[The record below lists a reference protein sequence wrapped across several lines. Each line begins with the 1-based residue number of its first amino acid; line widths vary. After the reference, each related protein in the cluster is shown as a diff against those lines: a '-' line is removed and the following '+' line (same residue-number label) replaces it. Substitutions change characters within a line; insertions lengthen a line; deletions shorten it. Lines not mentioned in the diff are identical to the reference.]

1 MTIHIMCIF
10 DGRHGFFHK
19 LTLVAIYLEPK
30 KTHMNKYY
38 DIPLFIIVL
47 TVILIMNACKSQTK
61 TTTLGQE
68 MADATEM
75 EKKRIEAGNL
85 LPSPLPGFDYSKWP
99 GEQSLI
105 NPAENE
111 LDLKIYQLCTAF
123 KTYDADK
130 RKKVRNSLS
139 QDNIY
144 TLLEFT
150 KRATIF
156 CIRKKDQS
164 YISNGFIAIA
174 MIDAERCD
182 YRDVLVTLS
191 FLNHGLQKLNLVQDS
206 IVQKTVGF
214 SDGKT
219 KKLTEDFFQRSENNR
234 RIEETAGYTAIET
247 SKGISFIETG
257 YEKYTPKHNLAKSLL
272 DISDYVYSDKYLKGE
287 VAIGE
292 NIPSIWLSA
301 ENDSKIEKALSGTSG
316 TAKLSTQLRN
326 NFSPKSGMQ
335 MLLIYLSEFN
345 DNKSQQILLEQ
356 LDKTSPTA
364 FKRINFVQDNI
375 LCVIVQRAT
384 MVNLEDFE
392 SQESLKRFE
401 KPIREL
407 IQKIK

>member
-1 MTIHIMCIF
+1 
-10 DGRHGFFHK
+10 
-19 LTLVAIYLEPK
+19 
-30 KTHMNKYY
+30 MNKYY
-38 DIPLFIIVL
+38 SIGLFIIVL
-47 TVILIMNACKSQTK
+47 IVILILNACKSKTK

-75 EKKRIEAGNL
+75 EKKRIDAGNL
-85 LPSPLPGFDYSKWP
+85 LPSPLPSFDYSKWS

-105 NPAENE
+105 DPVENE
-111 LDLKIYQLCTAF
+111 LDLKIRQLCTAF

-130 RKKVRNSLS
+130 RKEARNSLS

-156 CIRKKDQS
+156 GIRKKDQS

-191 FLNHGLQKLNLVQDS
+191 FLNYGLQKLNIEQNS
-206 IVQKTVGF
+206 IVQETVKL

-219 KKLTEDFFQRSENNR
+219 KKLTEEFFQRSEKNGS
-234 RIEETAGYTAIET
+234 IEEMAGYTAIET
-247 SKGISFIETG
+247 SKGISFIETS
-257 YEKYTPKHNLAKSLL
+257 YEKYTPKHNLAKILF
-272 DISDYVYSDKYLKGE
+272 DISDYVYSDKYLKGQ

-292 NIPSIWLSA
+292 GIPSIWLSA
-301 ENDSKIEKALSGTSG
+301 ENDSKIEKALAETSG
-316 TAKLSTQLRN
+316 TATLSTQLRN
-326 NFSPKSGMQ
+326 DFSPKSDMQ

-345 DNKSQQILLEQ
+345 DGKSQQILLEQ
-356 LDKTSPTA
+356 LGKTSPTT
-364 FKRINFVQDNI
+364 FKRISFVQDNI
-375 LCVIVQRAT
+375 LCVMVQRAT
-384 MVNLEDFE
+384 MVDLADFE
-392 SQESLKRFE
+392 SQESLRRFE

-407 IQKIK
+407 IQKSK